1 MPPRSLCASSSV
13 PLLST
18 LLLSTQQLSGVTSSS
33 SIESNRG
40 MDDEDGD
47 SDAGAS
53 EHVCSPGIAMRSGN
67 MLPYVHIYRE
77 SFLPNFCASF
87 FYFWDNQMML
97 DRA

>member
-18 LLLSTQQLSGVTSSS
+18 LLLSTQQLSGVTSST
-33 SIESNRG
+33 SIDGDGG

-53 EHVCSPGIAMRSGN
+53 EHVCSPGSAMRCGN
-67 MLPYVHIYRE
+67 MMQLSCTLSAHLFLFLE
-77 SFLPNFCASF
+77 S
-87 FYFWDNQMML
+87 QMTL
-97 DRA
+97 DGA

>member
-18 LLLSTQQLSGVTSSS
+18 LLLSTQQLSGVTSST
-33 SIESNRG
+33 SIDGNRG

-47 SDAGAS
+47 SDAVAS
-53 EHVCSPGIAMRSGN
+53 EHVCSPGIAMRCGN
-67 MLPYVHIYRE
+67 MMPNVHIYSA
-77 SFLPNFCASF
+77 SFLPTFCASF
-87 FYFWDNQMML
+87 FYFWANQMIL

>member
-33 SIESNRG
+33 SIDVNRG

-53 EHVCSPGIAMRSGN
+53 EHVCSPGSAMRCGN
-67 MLPYVHIYRE
+67 MII
-77 SFLPNFCASF
+77 FLAHFLRIFSIFGPI
-87 FYFWDNQMML
+87 
-97 DRA
+97 R